1 MGLKQTEEFRQDA
14 VRIGLTSGL
23 TRKQVADDLGIGMST
38 LNKWITAHRDT
49 DMVSKKDLD
58 LAKENDLLRREVRL
72 LKEEKEVLKM
82 ATVFFASQK
91 P

>member
-1 MGLKQTEEFRQDA
+1 MGLKQTEEFRKDA

-38 LNKWITAHRDT
+38 LNKWITVHRDT
-49 DMVSKKDLD
+49 GLVSKKDLD

-72 LKEEKEVLKM
+72 LREERKI
-82 ATVFFASQK
+82 
-91 P
+91 

>member
-72 LKEEKEVLKM
+72 LREERKILKM
-82 ATVFFASQK
+82 APSSLRA
-91 P
+91 

>member
-38 LNKWITAHRDT
+38 LNKWITVHRDT
-49 DMVSKKDLD
+49 GLVSKKDLD

-72 LKEEKEVLKM
+72 FREERKI
-82 ATVFFASQK
+82 
-91 P
+91 

>member
-1 MGLKQTEEFRQDA
+1 MGLKQTEEFRKDA

-49 DMVSKKDLD
+49 DLVSKKDLD

-72 LKEEKEVLKM
+72 LREERKI
-82 ATVFFASQK
+82 
-91 P
+91 

>member
-1 MGLKQTEEFRQDA
+1 MGLKQTEDFRQDA

-38 LNKWITAHRDT
+38 LNKWITAHRGT
-49 DMVSKKDLD
+49 DLVSKKDLG

-72 LKEEKEVLKM
+72 FREERKI
-82 ATVFFASQK
+82 
-91 P
+91 

>member
-58 LAKENDLLRREVRL
+58 LAKENDLLRREVWL
-72 LKEEKEVLKM
+72 LREERKI
-82 ATVFFASQK
+82 
-91 P
+91 

>member
-49 DMVSKKDLD
+49 DMVSKKDLG

-72 LKEEKEVLKM
+72 LREERKI
-82 ATVFFASQK
+82 
-91 P
+91 

>member
-1 MGLKQTEEFRQDA
+1 MGLKQTEDFRQDA

-49 DMVSKKDLD
+49 DLVSKKDLD

-72 LKEEKEVLKM
+72 LREERKI
-82 ATVFFASQK
+82 
-91 P
+91 

>member
-14 VRIGLTSGL
+14 ARIGLTSGL

-49 DMVSKKDLD
+49 DVFLKKDLD

-72 LKEEKEVLKM
+72 LREERKI
-82 ATVFFASQK
+82 
-91 P
+91 

>member
-38 LNKWITAHRDT
+38 LNKWITVHRDT
-49 DMVSKKDLD
+49 GLVSKKDSD
-58 LAKENDLLRREVRL
+58 LTKENDSLRLEVRL
-72 LKEEKEVLKM
+72 LKEERKI
-82 ATVFFASQK
+82 
-91 P
+91 

>member
-38 LNKWITAHRDT
+38 LNKWIKVHRDT
-49 DMVSKKDLD
+49 DLVSKKDLD

-72 LKEEKEVLKM
+72 LREERKI
-82 ATVFFASQK
+82 
-91 P
+91 

>member
-1 MGLKQTEEFRQDA
+1 MGLKRTDEFRQDA

-49 DMVSKKDLD
+49 DLVSKKDLD

-72 LKEEKEVLKM
+72 LREERKI
-82 ATVFFASQK
+82 
-91 P
+91 

>member
-23 TRKQVADDLGIGMST
+23 TRKQVADDLGIGIST

-49 DMVSKKDLD
+49 DMVSKKDLG

-72 LKEEKEVLKM
+72 LREERKI
-82 ATVFFASQK
+82 
-91 P
+91 